1 MKRISVLAI
10 AGIFVFCSASHS
22 FAGNGIDE
30 CGFGKKIGSSGTVI
44 ALVNIFLSLY
54 TYSSATTSGTSDC
67 SGLASNDELRYR
79 YVASSYKLL
88 QYEAAEGKG
97 DHLDGLAVLMGC
109 SAEPFNQMVQ
119 ANYGDLFVDNDSI
132 IGLLDEEDL
141 LLAVHQASERFVN
154 SLKSKITSDSTLN
167 QNCYQS

>member
-1 MKRISVLAI
+1 MRIW
-10 AGIFVFCSASHS
+10 
-22 FAGNGIDE
+22 
-30 CGFGKKIGSSGTVI
+30 KKIGSSGTVI

-109 SAEPFNQMVQ
+109 SAEPFN
-119 ANYGDLFVDNDSI
+119 
-132 IGLLDEEDL
+132 
-141 LLAVHQASERFVN
+141 
-154 SLKSKITSDSTLN
+154 
-167 QNCYQS
+167 

>member
-1 MKRISVLAI
+1 MVSLLIFFKWSLKRISVLAI

-119 ANYGDLFVDNDSI
+119 ANYGELFVDYEPKPES
-132 IGLLDEEDL
+132 
-141 LLAVHQASERFVN
+141 FVN

>member
-1 MKRISVLAI
+1 MCIR
-10 AGIFVFCSASHS
+10 
-22 FAGNGIDE
+22 DR
-30 CGFGKKIGSSGTVI
+30 
-44 ALVNIFLSLY
+44 LY
-54 TYSSATTSGTSDC
+54 TYSSATTSGTFDC

-119 ANYGDLFVDNDSI
+119 ANYGDLFVGD
-132 IGLLDEEDL
+132 GAE
-141 LLAVHQASERFVN
+141 
-154 SLKSKITSDSTLN
+154 T
-167 QNCYQS
+167 